1 MQEGKTPRA
10 EGRIEVTGNLGDVM
24 KESVRI
30 AYTYAKVFHAGRGS
44 SDDNQGYDSN
54 TFSDF
59 FSF

>member
-1 MQEGKTPRA
+1 MQEGKTSRA

-44 SDDNQGYDSN
+44 SGDNQGHDSN
-54 TFSDF
+54 AFSDF
-59 FSF
+59 L